1 MQWTNREADFIEMIA
16 DAFCVD
22 LDTRKPVGLGID
34 PQRLKM
40 DRLSASLLSRDATER
55 DHVRTLRGFAIHQN
69 IDVEDEFWALKALCA
84 AALQHPYFGTASKP
98 DKRKRSAAAHDS
110 DLHEWWIE
118 ANWLR
123 AVLEVTRGS
132 PVSDDDL
139 ATEMALR
146 TNGFADWDSLGERDA
161 DMAVNSRE
169 YYVDEL
175 RRKKHDYESMLQRHN
190 FDFRSMRANSTI
202 HSPGHSGASNH
213 KWGLSETEQS
223 EKHKWRPSYKRIRL
237 EQLTEMQPPAK
248 P

>member
-123 AVLEVTRGS
+123 AVL
-132 PVSDDDL
+132 
-139 ATEMALR
+139 
-146 TNGFADWDSLGERDA
+146 
-161 DMAVNSRE
+161 
-169 YYVDEL
+169 
-175 RRKKHDYESMLQRHN
+175 
-190 FDFRSMRANSTI
+190 RANSTI
-202 HSPGHSGASNH
+202 RSPGHSGASNH

-248 P
+248 PRLSNKPGPTQGCHGHFFTSCSPAGRSLA